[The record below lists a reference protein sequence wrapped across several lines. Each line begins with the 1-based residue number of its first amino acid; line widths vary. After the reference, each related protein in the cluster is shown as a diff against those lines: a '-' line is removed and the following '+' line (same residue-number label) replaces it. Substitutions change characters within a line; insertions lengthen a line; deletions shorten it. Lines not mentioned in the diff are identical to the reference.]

1 VGGLFEKGKFLF
13 EKGVFLFEKGLAGKG
28 LNMGG
33 AEDLTQLNSCSF
45 HSTLLTPT

>member
-33 AEDLTQLNSCSF
+33 G
-45 HSTLLTPT
+45 

>member
-1 VGGLFEKGKFLF
+1 VIGGGLFEKGKFLF

-33 AEDLTQLNSCSF
+33 G
-45 HSTLLTPT
+45 

>member
-13 EKGVFLFEKGLAGKG
+13 EKGVFLFETGLAGKG

-33 AEDLTQLNSCSF
+33 G
-45 HSTLLTPT
+45 